1 MMKYLV
7 GTLIGY
13 LIIGVVYTLVKLVRE
28 VAKRLKLLGNDD
40 YIKWLEGT
48 NHLDEFDIGSIANDE
63 YWSMYV
69 WYIRFINK
77 LYDIKTNKVLL
88 CVVYV
93 LTWPTAV
100 PLVIEV
106 IAKALDVIY
115 ESRFGEEG

>member
-28 VAKRLKLLGNDD
+28 VAKRVKLLGDDD
-40 YIKWLEGT
+40 YFKWLEGT

-93 LTWPTAV
+93 LTWPTVV

-106 IAKALDVIY
+106 IAKALDIIY